1 MSNEEI
7 EKLKAIFAKRLKELI
22 DMNNVNQAELANMLG
37 VSESTVGKWIL
48 MKTYP
53 RMGIVEKLSVI
64 FNVPKN
70 YFFDEDEARR
80 TYYMEPET
88 AALAQQIYDDPELR
102 ILMDASR
109 KLKPEDL
116 KAVITLVKSLK
127 EKE

>member
-22 DMNNVNQAELANMLG
+22 DTNNVNQAELAQMLK
-37 VSESTVGKWIL
+37 VDNSTVGKWL
-48 MKTYP
+48 SCKAYP

-70 YFFDEDEARR
+70 YFLDEDESRR

-88 AALAQQIYDDPELR
+88 AALAQQIHDDPELR

-109 KLKPEDL
+109 KLRPEEL
-116 KAVITLVKSLK
+116 KSVINMIKAMK
-127 EKE
+127 GIE

>member
-1 MSNEEI
+1 MSTEEI
-7 EKLKAIFAKRLKELI
+7 EKLKAIFARRLKELI
-22 DMNNVNQAELANMLG
+22 DANDVNQVELANMLG

-53 RMGIVEKLSVI
+53 RMGIIEKLSVI

-88 AALAQQIYDDPELR
+88 AELAQQIHDDPDLR

-109 KLKPEDL
+109 KLKPKEL
-116 KAVITLVKSLK
+116 KSVINMIKAMK
-127 EKE
+127 GIE